1 VYTHSFPLD
10 WLHEPYRD
18 VAAMPAFQFLS
29 LFQRWQLL
37 CAQVEHT
44 RGATGPRD
52 RKALDE
58 LDYKLK
64 AQLMRW
70 LDQHSRARAN
80 A

>member
-1 VYTHSFPLD
+1 MYTHSFPLD
-10 WLHEPYRD
+10 WHHEPYRD

-52 RKALDE
+52 RKALDG